1 MTLPRKRRTLVKE
14 ILYRDLIETGKRF
27 TSNVIFLKEDT
38 EVHYNC
44 CTLLVIDVSTYVNML
59 ILTLIYTC

>member
-1 MTLPRKRRTLVKE
+1 MKE